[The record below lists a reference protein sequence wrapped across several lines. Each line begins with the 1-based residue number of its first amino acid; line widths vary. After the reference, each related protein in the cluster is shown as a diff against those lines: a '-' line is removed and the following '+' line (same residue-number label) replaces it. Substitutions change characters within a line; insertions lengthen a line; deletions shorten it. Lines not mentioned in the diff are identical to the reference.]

1 MNLNLKNKHIV
12 ISGATGEIGR
22 QICLDFALEGAVVLP
37 LYRNVKKREELLQWL
52 LEKGISKEMIYPF
65 EMDLLDKNSIKTV
78 VSEII
83 KTHKTINVLVN
94 CAGYAIEM
102 PFLML
107 DDKQIDT
114 QIKINYT
121 GPMLLMKAVLKP
133 MFINKGGSI
142 VNISSATAGTFG
154 RGVSVYG
161 SAKAGLDRFT
171 QIIAQEVGRKN
182 IRVNSVSP
190 GIIETQMSEALI
202 KRGKE
207 NIKDFTALSKMGQPK
222 DVSKA
227 VLFLAS
233 DETASF
239 ITGHVMHVNGGIFL

>member
-1 MNLNLKNKHIV
+1 MKLKLENKHIV

-22 QICLDFALEGAVVLP
+22 QICLDFALEGSIILP
-37 LYRNVKKREELLQWL
+37 LYRSEEKKEKLLGWLRDNGINKNVVFPYKANLKSRED
-52 LEKGISKEMIYPF
+52 IST
-65 EMDLLDKNSIKTV
+65 TV
-78 VSEII
+78 TKILRE
-83 KTHKTINVLVN
+83 HKTIDVLVN
-94 CAGYAIEM
+94 CAGYAVEM

-107 DDKQIDT
+107 DDNQIED
-114 QIKINYT
+114 QLNINYKA
-121 GPMLLMKAVLKP
+121 PIFLMKEILKP
-133 MFINKGGSI
+133 MFLNKGGSI
-142 VNISSATAGTFG
+142 INISSATASRFG

-171 QIIAQEVGRKN
+171 QIIAQEVGKKG

-190 GIIETQMSEALI
+190 GVIETEMSQDLI

-207 NIKDFTALSKMGQPK
+207 NIKEFTAMRRYGQTK

-233 DETASF
+233 DEVSGF
-239 ITGHVMHVNGGIFL
+239 ITGHVMKVDGGIFL

>member
-1 MNLNLKNKHIV
+1 MKLNLQNKHV
-12 ISGATGEIGR
+12 LISGATGEIGR
-22 QICLDFALEGAVVLP
+22 QICLDFALEGAIVFALF
-37 LYRNVKKREELLQWL
+37 RSKKKKDKLIDWL
-52 LEKGISKEMIYPF
+52 LNNGISKDKVFTFSI
-65 EMDLLDKNSIKTV
+65 DLTNNQSIKTV

-83 KTHKTINVLVN
+83 NIHKTIDILVN
-94 CAGYAIEM
+94 CAGYAVEM

-107 DDKQIDT
+107 DET
-114 QIKINYT
+114 QIETQIQINYT
-121 GPMLLMKAVLKP
+121 APMLLMKEVLKP

-142 VNISSATAGTFG
+142 INISSATANTFG

-171 QIIAQEVGRKN
+171 KIIAQEVGRKN

-190 GIIETQMSEALI
+190 GIIETDMSKELI

-207 NIKDFTALSKMGQPK
+207 NINEFTALRKYGKPE
-222 DVSKA
+222 DVAKA

-233 DETASF
+233 DETAKF
-239 ITGHVMHVNGGIFL
+239 ITGHVMKVDGGIFL